1 MTTVIKKKIPLLMA
15 IAAVII
21 AVGAILILAL
31 AVPNS
36 DAQYK
41 KVLGS
46 VIAVLMLVLSAMI
59 GYYLWLQRDVEPNF
73 FLFDRAKKRN
83 ISVDDLTFKIVNER
97 MSFFLTLHCDSVEQL
112 WSENALENDSKL
124 GYRRVFRPLLAYKM
138 LYDLADKNLDSYWNC
153 LFEASP
159 DVIDS
164 LCNALEQGGEQE
176 LVKAFRFLMEHY
188 KEEPHKIKDFVT
200 GNTKY
205 IRGRMLS
212 YIKHHIEAFY

>member
-1 MTTVIKKKIPLLMA
+1 MAAAAIVIA
-15 IAAVII
+15 VAAVL
-21 AVGAILILAL
+21 ILIF
-31 AVPNS
+31 AVPGA

-41 KVLGS
+41 KVLGTI
-46 VIAVLMLVLSAMI
+46 IAILMLVLSAMV

-73 FLFDRAKKRN
+73 FLFDRAKKKN

-112 WSENALENDSKL
+112 WNENALENDSKL

-138 LYDLADKNLDSYWNC
+138 LYDLADKNLDTYWNC
-153 LFEASP
+153 LLNASP
-159 DVIDS
+159 DVIAS

-176 LVKAFRFLMEHY
+176 MVKAFRFLMDNY
-188 KEEPHKIKDFVT
+188 KGEPHKIKDFIT

-205 IRGRMLS
+205 IRGKMLA
-212 YIKHHIEAFY
+212 YIKRNIERFY